1 MTNEEL
7 LLAMSDM
14 MDAKL
19 KPVHVKM
26 DRMDRRLGK
35 VEKRLE
41 KLEGRMSRLEESVI
55 RLEERVGSLE
65 NRVGKLEDK
74 VGKLDDRA
82 ETLESR
88 VRRIEIDLL
97 ENGVMPRLNTIEAFY
112 VETSKRYQESTDHM
126 EAVRADVSVLK
137 LVVQDHSKKLQAI

>member
-19 KPVHVKM
+19 KPVHVKI

-41 KLEGRMSRLEESVI
+41 KLEGRMGRLEESVI
-55 RLEERVGSLE
+55 RLEEREGGLE
-65 NRVGKLEDK
+65 NRVGKL
-74 VGKLDDRA
+74 DDRVG
-82 ETLESR
+82 TLESR
-88 VRRIEIDLL
+88 VKRIEVDLL
-97 ENGVMPRLNTIEAFY
+97 ENGVVPRLNTIEAFY

>member
-41 KLEGRMSRLEESVI
+41 KLEGRMGRLEESVI
-55 RLEERVGSLE
+55 RLEEREGGLE
-65 NRVGKLEDK
+65 NRVGKL
-74 VGKLDDRA
+74 DDRVG
-82 ETLESR
+82 TLESR
-88 VRRIEIDLL
+88 VKRIEVDLL

-126 EAVRADVSVLK
+126 EAVRADISVLK
-137 LVVQDHSKKLQAI
+137 LVVQEHSKKLQAI

>member
-19 KPVHVKM
+19 KPVHVKI

-41 KLEGRMSRLEESVI
+41 KLEGRMGRLEESVI
-55 RLEERVGSLE
+55 RLEEREGGLE
-65 NRVGKLEDK
+65 NRVGKL
-74 VGKLDDRA
+74 DDRVG
-82 ETLESR
+82 TLESR
-88 VRRIEIDLL
+88 VKRIEVDLL
-97 ENGVMPRLNTIEAFY
+97 ENGVVPRLNTIEAFY

-126 EAVRADVSVLK
+126 EAVRADISVLK
-137 LVVQDHSKKLQAI
+137 LVVQEHSKKLQAI

>member
-41 KLEGRMSRLEESVI
+41 KLEGRMGRLEESVI
-55 RLEERVGSLE
+55 RLEEREGGLE
-65 NRVGKLEDK
+65 NRVGKL
-74 VGKLDDRA
+74 DDRVG
-82 ETLESR
+82 TLESR
-88 VRRIEIDLL
+88 VKRIEVDLL
-97 ENGVMPRLNTIEAFY
+97 ENGVVPRLNTIEAFY

-126 EAVRADVSVLK
+126 EAVRADISVLK
-137 LVVQDHSKKLQAI
+137 LVVQEHSKKLQAI

>member
-19 KPVHVKM
+19 KPVHVKI

-41 KLEGRMSRLEESVI
+41 KLEGRMGRLEESVI
-55 RLEERVGSLE
+55 RLEERVGGLE
-65 NRVGKLEDK
+65 NRVGKL
-74 VGKLDDRA
+74 DDRVG
-82 ETLESR
+82 TLESR
-88 VRRIEIDLL
+88 VKRIEVDLL
-97 ENGVMPRLNTIEAFY
+97 ENGVVPRLNTIEAFY

-126 EAVRADVSVLK
+126 EAVRADISVLK
-137 LVVQDHSKKLQAI
+137 LVVQEHSKKLQAI